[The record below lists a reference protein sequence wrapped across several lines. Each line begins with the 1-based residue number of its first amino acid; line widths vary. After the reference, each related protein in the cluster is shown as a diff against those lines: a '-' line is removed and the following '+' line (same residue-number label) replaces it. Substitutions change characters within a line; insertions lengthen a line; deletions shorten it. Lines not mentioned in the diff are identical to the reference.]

1 MKELNKIRRYLNN
14 FLSSTK
20 TWVYSEI
27 WLLLLCFCTPVIMY
41 ILYLK
46 NYITME
52 VSLVFNSMMFIS
64 FVFVRFLILIRFFN
78 NIKILI
84 NKILNDDELD
94 SLNKDLT
101 ED

>member
-1 MKELNKIRRYLNN
+1 
-14 FLSSTK
+14 
-20 TWVYSEI
+20 
-27 WLLLLCFCTPVIMY
+27 MY

-84 NKILNDDELD
+84 NKILNDDKLD